1 MDGEEATAVAD
12 ISRARFLQLVE
23 SCAFALPAVVS
34 ALAGAAA
41 LAGAPAA
48 ASAATG
54 GSLTLVCTSE
64 QDGTPVTLSGDTY
77 ALARVA
83 TAALTWAGGT
93 PQIDYAAAPGFES
106 LSYNWTALDASAWRR
121 ATHEAADIAQAGDLL
136 TVGTASANAQGRV
149 SFGWLTAGLYLAL
162 RTAVAPGNE
171 GYTCDPVLVSVPAL
185 EDGVLV
191 YDVVADLKF
200 EWDEAPV
207 PPEEEP
213 PAEENPPQNPVDNL
227 LESLGLPHTGDPAFA
242 LGTGLLA
249 GGAALAAVG
258 ARRRRSAEA
267 AAEEATAEEAAAE
280 EAAASDA
287 GAGTDLDVTSGAAP
301 DVAPGA
307 APDDAPSTDPEEA
320 LGAASDA
327 EHPAE

>member
-1 MDGEEATAVAD
+1 M
-12 ISRARFLQLVE
+12 
-23 SCAFALPAVVS
+23 
-34 ALAGAAA
+34 
-41 LAGAPAA
+41 
-48 ASAATG
+48 
-54 GSLTLVCTSE
+54 CTSE
-64 QDGTPVTLSGDTY
+64 HDGTPVTLSGDTY
-77 ALARVA
+77 ALAHVA
-83 TAALTWAGGT
+83 TATLTWAGST
-93 PQIDYAAAPGFES
+93 PQIGYTAAPGFES
-106 LSYNWTALDASAWRR
+106 LSYNWTALDASSWRR

-200 EWDEAPV
+200 EWEKTPA

-258 ARRRRSAEA
+258 ARRRRSAEEA
-267 AAEEATAEEAAAE
+267 TEEATAEEVAAE

-287 GAGTDLDVTSGAAP
+287 GANADSHAAV
-301 DVAPGA
+301 D
-307 APDDAPSTDPEEA
+307 
-320 LGAASDA
+320 AASGTASDGTPDA
-327 EHPAE
+327 VPDTEHPAE

>member
-1 MDGEEATAVAD
+1 MG
-12 ISRARFLQLVE
+12 
-23 SCAFALPAVVS
+23 SCAFALPAAVS

-64 QDGTPVTLSGDTY
+64 HDGTPVTLSGDTY

-83 TAALTWAGGT
+83 TAALTWAGGA

-106 LSYNWTALDASAWRR
+106 LTYDWTAFDASSWRR

-162 RTAVAPGNE
+162 RTAVAPENV

-191 YDVVADLKF
+191 CDVVADLKF
-200 EWDEAPV
+200 EWEETPV
-207 PPEEEP
+207 PPEEDEP
-213 PAEENPPQNPVDNL
+213 PAEENPPQNPVDTL

-258 ARRRRSAEA
+258 ARRRRSAE
-267 AAEEATAEEAAAE
+267 EATEEAAAE
-280 EAAASDA
+280 ETAAEEVAAEETVAEEVAAEESAASDA